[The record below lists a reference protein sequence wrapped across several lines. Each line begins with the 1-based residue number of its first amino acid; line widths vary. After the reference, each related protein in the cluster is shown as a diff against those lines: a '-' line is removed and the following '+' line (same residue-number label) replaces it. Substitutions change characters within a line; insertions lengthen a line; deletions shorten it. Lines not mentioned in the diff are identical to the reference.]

1 MGTDFQPKRAYF
13 NHVKD
18 TSSMNMTSSTTATHQ
33 GTEQIQEAVSTFT
46 KLRAK
51 RSFDIMVAMGA
62 KMGMPNPL
70 FLCADRAAKATIHIN
85 GKDYINFSTYDYLDI
100 NTHPEI
106 TAAVTEAARVFGT
119 SAGASRLVGGAR
131 TPHHHHAHAKATNM
145 GTEAC
150 HG

>member
-1 MGTDFQPKRAYF
+1 METDFQPKRAYF

-18 TSSMNMTSSTTATHQ
+18 TSSMNMSSSPSETHQ
-33 GTEQIQEAVSTFT
+33 GTEQKQEAVSTFT

-51 RSFDIMVAMGA
+51 LSFDRMVAMGA

-119 SAGASRLVGGAR
+119 SAGASRLVGGER
-131 TPHHHHAHAKATNM
+131 PIISSRKP
-145 GTEAC
+145 
-150 HG
+150 